1 MGAFDIRISS
11 NDPLGRP
18 SDAPRASADSPAR
31 PAPSAWCGPYAPAPR
46 PVGGALPWHRSA
58 PDCCKTYA
66 DHSSTPPVNC
76 GRRPP
81 PRVATPPPQIPSRP
95 PRSDLGPP
103 RRYVSSKGSG
113 PAARVRVY
121 LPASES
127 LYRWPWMAGGDQVDR
142 WDVAGDAVDGAMQAV
157 VQRVDVAAG
166 QTASGGDD
174 VFGGEHQIVDGA
186 QDAAVGGLCHRHLPR
201 SKIAQRIDRAAVR
214 VQRCPDRRDD
224 GRADRA
230 QAGGG
235 DVRHEH
241 REQG

>member
-66 DHSSTPPVNC
+66 DHSWTHPVNC

-81 PRVATPPPQIPSRP
+81 PRVATPTPQIPSRP

-166 QTASGGDD
+166 QTASGGGD

-186 QDAAVGGLCHRHLPR
+186 QDAAVGGLLPR
-201 SKIAQRIDRAAVR
+201 PPPGSKVPQRIDG
-214 VQRCPDRRDD
+214 PGDRLPRGPGSPSRGGG
-224 GRADRA
+224 GRAPA
-230 QAGGG
+230 
-235 DVRHEH
+235 
-241 REQG
+241 